1 LSSVVPAEAGSER
14 LLRMLVALDET
25 VIHLERQE
33 DRETSEAIRRLRLL
47 QGEILSALRLLEG
60 DFSHAG

>member
-1 LSSVVPAEAGSER
+1 VQAEAGSER

-25 VIHLERQE
+25 VIQLERQQ
-33 DRETSEAIRRLRLL
+33 DRDTSEAIRRLRVL

-60 DFSHAG
+60 DFSVAG